1 MKAKLFILK
10 INKGVIR
17 GRVFFLPSNK
27 PEKMKAQQKL
37 TGQNAMTTHKKNHT
51 IYCSIGRWWGKR

>member
-37 TGQNAMTTHKKNHT
+37 TGQNVIPLIK
-51 IYCSIGRWWGKR
+51 